1 MFNSGGRVL
10 KRIAD
15 TILRHR
21 RIVLFVFLGAA
32 LAGLVLMPLV
42 GINYRLSDYLPED
55 APSTA
60 ALNELEGSFNED
72 IPNAD
77 VYLRNVTIP
86 EALEY
91 KERIA
96 AVPGVERVIWLD
108 DVVDVYRPLAMADT
122 EIVEAWYKDGGAL
135 LSVGIDTGEGVK
147 TAVSQIRRIVG
158 DRGVLSGQAVNLA
171 AAQDTVAGEI
181 PKIMMFV
188 VPLVLIILVFSTSSW
203 FEPVLFLITI
213 GIAILVNE
221 GTNIILGQISFVTRA
236 TSAVLQLAVSMDYA
250 VFLLHAF
257 ARFRNGGLDLREA
270 MSKAMAQSFSA
281 IAASAATTVLGFLV
295 LALMRFK
302 IGPDM
307 GFVLA
312 KGVLISFV
320 SVVVFLP
327 VLAMST
333 ARLMD
338 RTRHRPLLPSFERFG
353 RFVVRVCV
361 PLGVVV
367 ALLIVPAFLAQKSN
381 RFIYGSSGMQSE
393 NSQIKK
399 DAQEIDAAF
408 GESVQMVLLVPE
420 GDEAKEAALGDA
432 LTEREGV
439 RSVVSYANTVGV
451 QIPSGFL
458 PEEQAEQ
465 FRSGG
470 YSRLILYVGTPDEG
484 HRAFAAVEAVRDT
497 AREYYGDGYYLTGES
512 VVNYDLKQ
520 TITGDNQV
528 VSAAAVIA
536 IGLVLML
543 TFRSLSI
550 PLILLLTI
558 EGAIWLNLG
567 LPYFTGDSLNYIGYQ
582 IISAV
587 QLGAT
592 VDYGILFAQN
602 YLRNREL
609 YGRREAAQK
618 TVSGTAASI
627 LTPAGILTI
636 AGLTLGFV
644 SSNGII
650 SQLGL
655 ILGRG
660 AAISAAMV
668 LLFLPS
674 LLTVFDGVIWKT
686 SLKTFRKPKELKP

>member
-1 MFNSGGRVL
+1 M
-10 KRIAD
+10 
-15 TILRHR
+15 
-21 RIVLFVFLGAA
+21 
-32 LAGLVLMPLV
+32 
-42 GINYRLSDYLPED
+42 
-55 APSTA
+55 
-60 ALNELEGSFNED
+60 
-72 IPNAD
+72 
-77 VYLRNVTIP
+77 
-86 EALEY
+86 
-91 KERIA
+91 
-96 AVPGVERVIWLD
+96 
-108 DVVDVYRPLAMADT
+108 
-122 EIVEAWYKDGGAL
+122 
-135 LSVGIDTGEGVK
+135 SVGIDTGEGVK

-312 KGVLISFV
+312 KGVLISFI

-367 ALLIVPAFLAQKSN
+367 ALLLVPAFLAQKSN

-420 GDEAKEAALGDA
+420 GTRQRKLGPRRRA
-432 LTEREGV
+432 HW
-439 RSVVSYANTVGV
+439 
-451 QIPSGFL
+451 SG
-458 PEEQAEQ
+458 
-465 FRSGG
+465 
-470 YSRLILYVGTPDEG
+470 
-484 HRAFAAVEAVRDT
+484 RA
-497 AREYYGDGYYLTGES
+497 
-512 VVNYDLKQ
+512 
-520 TITGDNQV
+520 
-528 VSAAAVIA
+528 
-536 IGLVLML
+536 
-543 TFRSLSI
+543 
-550 PLILLLTI
+550 
-558 EGAIWLNLG
+558 
-567 LPYFTGDSLNYIGYQ
+567 
-582 IISAV
+582 
-587 QLGAT
+587 
-592 VDYGILFAQN
+592 
-602 YLRNREL
+602 
-609 YGRREAAQK
+609 
-618 TVSGTAASI
+618 
-627 LTPAGILTI
+627 
-636 AGLTLGFV
+636 
-644 SSNGII
+644 
-650 SQLGL
+650 
-655 ILGRG
+655 
-660 AAISAAMV
+660 
-668 LLFLPS
+668 
-674 LLTVFDGVIWKT
+674 
-686 SLKTFRKPKELKP
+686 